1 MIGAERLFWAYFA
14 YLTDF
19 YVLNMRF
26 YYSALLW
33 LLTTSLFAQPNA
45 PAASP
50 TIASFTKDMD
60 KRAGFLT
67 FYWDAKKGKIWLEI
81 DRFGQEL
88 LYYPTL
94 AQGVGSNDIGLD
106 RGRLGTEHVVK
117 FERSGNKVLLIE
129 PNYGYRAL
137 SRDSLERRAV
147 AESFAQSV
155 HAGFEIAAEEEGGR
169 RVLVDL
175 TPFLMQDAVGAV
187 QAIAQTRQG
196 SFRVDA
202 SRCALYLPHTK
213 AFPQNTEFE
222 TTITL
227 TGDSPGQYLRQVV
240 PTPTAITMRQHHS
253 FVELPPLDGS
263 YQPRLFDPRAGL
275 NNIEFFDYATPVSQ
289 PIIKRYIVRHRL
301 AKKDPTAAISDP
313 VKPIIYYMD
322 PGAPEPIRQALIE
335 GTSWWNQ
342 AFEAAG
348 YRNAFQVKLLPADAD
363 PMDIRYNLIQW
374 VHRSTRGWS
383 YGMSIVDPRTGEI
396 LKGKVTL
403 GSLRVRQDYLIA
415 QGLTARF
422 ENNSADTAALMPMA
436 LARLR
441 QLAAHEVGHTLGL
454 PHNYIASTVNRSSVM
469 DYPHPLVGIL
479 ANNKLTL
486 DSAYATGIGAWDKVA
501 ITYGYQD
508 FPKGTNEKA
517 ALDKLIDDY
526 VKKGLKF
533 LSDQDARPEGSAH
546 PDTHLWDG
554 QADATDEL
562 ARTLAIRRIA
572 LEQFDARKIP
582 VGMPMATLEEVLVPM
597 YMFHRYQTEAASK
610 VVGGVLYSYALR
622 GDGQVVA
629 EPVPAAR
636 QRKAIDALVATL
648 QPRVLALPKGILAL
662 IPPRAFGIDAN
673 PREVFKR
680 HTGLTFD
687 PMGPPEAAANLTLRL
702 LLNPER
708 CARLLNQKALDPA
721 MPGFSDLLTSLINV
735 TFEPMRRNAGEART
749 YDEAIQQLTSRRL
762 LESLIALASDKEAD
776 GRVRSVAHDAIQ
788 HIRYKY
794 LTQRSTDAPFNYVV
808 SDTSPN
814 QLLWLIQQ
822 YERNPQQPAV
832 ASTPLAAPDGAPIDP
847 GYDWLDCE
855 KEF

>member
-1 MIGAERLFWAYFA
+1 
-14 YLTDF
+14 
-19 YVLNMRF
+19 MRF
-26 YYSALLW
+26 CYSALLW

-81 DRFGQEL
+81 DRFGQEM

-106 RGRLGTEHVVK
+106 RGRLGAEHVVK

-155 HAGFEIAAEEEGGR
+155 HAGFEIAAEDGQ

-202 SRCALYLPHTK
+202 SRCAMYLPHTK

-240 PTPTAITMRQHHS
+240 PTPTAVTMRQHHS

-572 LEQFDARKIP
+572 LDQFDARKIP

-648 QPRVLALPKGILAL
+648 QPRILALPKGILSL

-708 CARLLNQKALDPA
+708 CARLLNQKAMDSA

-832 ASTPLAAPDGAPIDP
+832 ANTPLAAPDGAPIDP

-855 KEF
+855 KE